1 MELEFGFGSQA
12 VLDLCYFEVIFNQT
26 KPRIGTALT
35 AHERLLYSVNCR
47 ASTHFGYNP
56 LSKQFLVLCR
66 ARAYFLKACY
76 GILTPIAPMKGNL
89 FPFLLDSGMTF

>member
-66 ARAYFLKACY
+66 VGFPGPTSLK
-76 GILTPIAPMKGNL
+76 LVTVFSLRSPQ
-89 FPFLLDSGMTF
+89 